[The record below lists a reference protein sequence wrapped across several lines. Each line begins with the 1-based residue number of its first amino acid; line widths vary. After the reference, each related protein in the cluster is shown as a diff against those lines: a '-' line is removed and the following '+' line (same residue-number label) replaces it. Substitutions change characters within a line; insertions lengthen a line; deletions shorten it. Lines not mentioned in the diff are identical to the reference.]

1 MKYNIQAC
9 WRCDVM
15 WRYRLPTYTVSRLD
29 CANNSFFFV
38 GRCWLLLLLLLPT
51 ACRPVF
57 FFFLLGRARLIELE

>member
-29 CANNSFFFV
+29 CANNSFC
-38 GRCWLLLLLLLPT
+38 CWPLLAAPAAAVADRLPARFLPT
-51 ACRPVF
+51 SF
-57 FFFLLGRARLIELE
+57 WDGRD

>member
-29 CANNSFFFV
+29 CANNSFFLFV

-57 FFFLLGRARLIELE
+57 FLLPSGTGEID